1 MHRLNRSGLR
11 RSVVVG
17 FVALVAVLAAPAAA
31 QETGD
36 ATADARAHFQA
47 GVTFA
52 EAQNWAEAERE
63 FARSVELLP
72 TAPGLLNLGFS
83 LRNQGKNAEA
93 MTIFQRF
100 LREFGDQADPA
111 DRQDATTQVA
121 ELHALVA
128 EIRPQPSVAGA
139 DVTLDGDAIELANP
153 LYLEPGIYV
162 LAARLE
168 NHQAAESRITVAA
181 GDAIDVPLELVAAG
195 GTEPVGPGDGEEA
208 GEGVDPL
215 WFWVT
220 GGTAVALAIGAG
232 VTGGL
237 AISANDDYAAD
248 PLRTQA
254 MKDEGLTLAVT
265 ADVLGS
271 LAGAAAVT
279 AVVLVFFTD
288 WGGEESPSEDSSGV
302 AVTPTIGAADGGM
315 SLGVVGRF

>member
-1 MHRLNRSGLR
+1 MHRLNRSGLCK
-11 RSVVVG
+11 SVITG
-17 FVALVAVLAAPAAA
+17 LVALIAVLAAPAAA

-36 ATADARAHFQA
+36 ATADARAHFEA
-47 GVTFA
+47 GVALA
-52 EAQNWAEAERE
+52 EAQNWTDAARE
-63 FARSVELLP
+63 FGRSVELLP

-83 LRNQGKNAEA
+83 VRNLGRNAEA

-100 LREFGDQADPA
+100 VREFGDQANPA
-111 DRQDATTQVA
+111 DLQDATTQIA
-121 ELHALVA
+121 ELRALVA
-128 EIRPQPSVAGA
+128 EVRPRPSVEGA
-139 DVTLDGDAIELANP
+139 DVTLDGGAIELAQP
-153 LYLEPGIYV
+153 LFLEPGTYT
-162 LAARLE
+162 LSARLE
-168 NHQAAESRITVAA
+168 NHQPAESQITVAG
-181 GDAIDVPLELVAAG
+181 GDAIDVPLELLLVG
-195 GTEPVGPGDGEEA
+195 GGEPVGPGGEEA

-248 PLRTQA
+248 PNRTQS
-254 MKDEGLTLAVT
+254 MRDEGMTLAIT
-265 ADVLGS
+265 ADVLGGI
-271 LAGAAAVT
+271 AGAAAVA

-302 AVTPTIGAADGGM
+302 AVTPTIGTADGGM